1 MAVVKCNPMKLAPM
15 PFDSNQMTQTGNGTK
30 VFIAGSRRLSRL
42 NHDVRR
48 RLDTIVDKGFTVIL
62 GDANGADRAVQ
73 QYLSSKGY
81 SNVLVFCM
89 DSGCRNN
96 VGGWPTRTI
105 AAAHPLRRDF
115 AYYSTKDRATSEA
128 ADYGL
133 MLWDGRSRG
142 TLTNIVHLVREGKPV
157 VVYVA
162 PERCF
167 YTLRQAS
174 QLAEVVSRFD
184 PSALARINGELEA
197 LQTPASSSR
206 KADTAL
212 LF

>member
-1 MAVVKCNPMKLAPM
+1 
-15 PFDSNQMTQTGNGTK
+15 MTQTGNGTK
-30 VFIAGSRRLSRL
+30 IFIAGSRRLSRL

-48 RLDTIVDKGFTVIL
+48 RLDAIVDKGFTVML
-62 GDANGADRAVQ
+62 GDANGVDKAVQ
-73 QYLSSKGY
+73 QYLSSKSY
-81 SNVLVFCM
+81 RDVLVFCM

-105 AAAHPLRRDF
+105 TAAHPQRRDF
-115 AYYSTKDRATSEA
+115 EYYSTKDRAMSEA

-162 PERCF
+162 PESSF
-167 YTLRQAS
+167 YTLRQS
-174 QLAEVVSRFD
+174 RQLAEMLDRFD
-184 PSALARINGELEA
+184 PSALARINGELQAVE
-197 LQTPASSSR
+197 TPGSSSR
-206 KADTAL
+206 KIDTAP

>member
-1 MAVVKCNPMKLAPM
+1 MKP
-15 PFDSNQMTQTGNGTK
+15 TGYGTK
-30 VFIAGSRRLSRL
+30 VFVAGSRRLSRL

-48 RLDTIVDKGFTVIL
+48 RLDSIVEKGFTVIL

-73 QYLSSKGY
+73 QYLSTKRY
-81 SNVLVFCM
+81 RDVLIFCM

-105 AAAHPLRRDF
+105 TAADALRRDF
-115 AYYSTKDRATSEA
+115 AYYSTKDRAMSEA

-142 TLTNIVHLVREGKPV
+142 TLTNIVHLVRDGKPV

-162 PERCF
+162 PEHSF
-167 YTLRQAS
+167 YTLRRS
-174 QLAEVVSRFD
+174 GQLAEMLNRFD
-184 PSALARINGELEA
+184 PSALARINEELEA
-197 LQTPASSSR
+197 LQTSGNSSR
-206 KADTAL
+206 KVDAAP

>member
-1 MAVVKCNPMKLAPM
+1 
-15 PFDSNQMTQTGNGTK
+15 MTQTVNGTK
-30 VFIAGSRRLSRL
+30 VFIAGSRHLSRL

-48 RLDTIVDKGFTVIL
+48 RLDTIVHKGFTVIL
-62 GDANGADRAVQ
+62 GDANGVDKAVQ
-73 QYLSSKGY
+73 QYLSSKSY
-81 SNVLVFCM
+81 RDVLVFCM

-105 AAAHPLRRDF
+105 TAAHPQRRDF
-115 AYYSTKDRATSEA
+115 AYYSAKDRAMSEA

-133 MLWDGRSRG
+133 MLWDGQSRG

-162 PERCF
+162 PESSF
-167 YTLRQAS
+167 YTLHQSR
-174 QLAEVVSRFD
+174 QLAEMLDRFD
-184 PSALARINGELEA
+184 PSALARINGELKAVE
-197 LQTPASSSR
+197 TPGSSSR
-206 KADTAL
+206 KIDTAP

>member
-1 MAVVKCNPMKLAPM
+1 
-15 PFDSNQMTQTGNGTK
+15 MTRMGSRTK
-30 VFIAGSRRLSRL
+30 VFVAGSRRLSRL

-48 RLDTIVDKGFTVIL
+48 RLDAIVDKGFTVIL
-62 GDANGADRAVQ
+62 GDANGADKAVQ
-73 QYLSSKGY
+73 QYLRSKNY
-81 SNVLVFCM
+81 RDVLVFCM

-96 VGGWPTRTI
+96 LGGWPTRTI
-105 AAAHPLRRDF
+105 AAAEPMPRDF
-115 AYYSTKDRATSEA
+115 AYYSSKDRVMSEA

-162 PERCF
+162 PESSF
-167 YTLRQAS
+167 YTLRQS
-174 QLAEVVSRFD
+174 RQLAEMLTRFD
-184 PSALARINGELEA
+184 PSALARINGELQA
-197 LQTPASSSR
+197 LETPGRSNR
-206 KADTAL
+206 KVDTAP

>member
-1 MAVVKCNPMKLAPM
+1 
-15 PFDSNQMTQTGNGTK
+15 
-30 VFIAGSRRLSRL
+30 L

-48 RLDTIVDKGFTVIL
+48 RLDNIVEKGLTVIL

-73 QYLSSKGY
+73 RYLSSKRY
-81 SNVLVFCM
+81 RDVLVFCM

-96 VGGWPTRTI
+96 VGGWQTRTI
-105 AAAHPLRRDF
+105 MAADPLRRDF
-115 AYYSTKDRATSEA
+115 AYYSTKDRAMSEA

-162 PERCF
+162 PERSF
-167 YTLRQAS
+167 YTLRQS
-174 QLAEVVSRFD
+174 GQLAKMLSRFD

-197 LQTPASSSR
+197 LRTSSSSGR
-206 KADTAL
+206 KVDTAP